1 MLTENDVVE
10 AVAGH
15 LEERGWEIIQTARTD
30 QRGHDILALRDGIS
44 LAVEAKGE
52 TSSKDTP
59 RRGQSFSGSQKRT
72 HVAKALYRCARV
84 SSEGRHRPGI
94 ALPSSDGHRKLVNDI
109 LPALKSLGVSV
120 FLVEW
125 DRAVQEVPISS

>member
-15 LEERGWEIIQTARTD
+15 LEDRGWEIIETARTD
-30 QRGHDILALRDGIS
+30 RRGHDILAHREGTS

-52 TSSKDTP
+52 TSSKYTS
-59 RRGQSFSGSQKRT
+59 RRGQSFSSSQKHA
-72 HVAKALYRCARV
+72 HVAKALYMCARV
-84 SSEGRHRPGI
+84 SSEGRHRPGM
-94 ALPSSDGHRKLVNDI
+94 ALPASDRHRELVNDI

-120 FLVEW
+120 FFVDG
-125 DRAVQEVPISS
+125 DRAVQETSIPN